1 MRPPRLALLMLL
13 TTACGA
19 PCKPAQGQAAPPS
32 EATATAD
39 RSATPEAIAAVVPM
53 APAAEASGHAL
64 GSGSGS
70 ADGSGSCGHYADPIR
85 RGELPAVLDEASGLT
100 SSRWSDDRIWAH
112 NDSGD
117 SARLFALDRSGKLL
131 ATVVLE
137 GAKSKDWEDIARG
150 PCAPGEAARSC
161 LYVAD
166 MGDNKEKRDDV
177 RFYRFAEPES
187 LAAEMTV
194 TAFETMELRYPVG
207 PLNAEAM
214 WVDEQARVVILS
226 KEENRTRIFVAPFA
240 AGGPVTATLV
250 GERKLEGGNLFMAE
264 LVTAADYDASRR
276 RVAFRTY
283 RNAYEW
289 RLPAGAG
296 AEALGGLTPEALP
309 LALEP
314 QGEAIAYLPGGLV
327 TTSETAGSPLFYYDC
342 RP

>member
-19 PCKPAQGQAAPPS
+19 PCQQAQGQAAPPL
-32 EATATAD
+32 EAAATAD
-39 RSATPEAIAAVVPM
+39 KTATPEASAAVPPR
-53 APAAEASGHAL
+53 APADEASGRVKEGSNDE
-64 GSGSGS
+64 GSG
-70 ADGSGSCGHYADPIR
+70 ACDRYADPIR
-85 RGELPAVLDEASGLT
+85 RGELPAVVDEASGLT
-100 SSRWSDDRIWAH
+100 SSRWSDDRLWVH

-131 ATVVLE
+131 ATVTLE

-166 MGDNKEKRDDV
+166 MGDNREKRNDV
-177 RFYRFAEPES
+177 RFYRFAEPER
-187 LAAEMTV
+187 LEAEMTV
-194 TAFETMELRYPVG
+194 KAFETMELRYPVG
-207 PLNAEAM
+207 PLNAEAI
-214 WVDEQARVVILS
+214 WVDEQARVVIFS
-226 KEENRTRIFVAPFA
+226 KEEDRTRIFVQPFA
-240 AGGPVTATLV
+240 TGAPVVAALV
-250 GERKLEGGNLFMAE
+250 GERKLPGGNLFVRE
-264 LVTAADYDASRR
+264 LVTAADYDAATR

-283 RNAYEW
+283 HHAYEW

-296 AEALGGLTPEALP
+296 AEQLAGLEPVVLP

>member
-19 PCKPAQGQAAPPS
+19 PCKPAQGSTVVAAPEPS
-32 EATATAD
+32 
-39 RSATPEAIAAVVPM
+39 
-53 APAAEASGHAL
+53 APAVATTAPEVRAEASGHAA
-64 GSGSGS
+64 GSG
-70 ADGSGSCGHYADPIR
+70 DGSGACGHYADPIR
-85 RGELPAVLDEASGLT
+85 RGDLPAVLDEASGLT
-100 SSRWSDDRIWAH
+100 SSRWSGDRIWAH

-117 SARLFALDRSGKLL
+117 SARLFALDRAGKLL
-131 ATVVLE
+131 ATVSLD
-137 GAKSKDWEDIARG
+137 GAKAKDWEDIARG

-166 MGDNKEKRDDV
+166 MGDNKEKRDEV

-187 LAAEMTV
+187 LSAEMTV

-296 AEALGGLTPEALP
+296 AEALGALTPEVLP

>member
-19 PCKPAQGQAAPPS
+19 PCKPAQGSTVVAAPEPS
-32 EATATAD
+32 
-39 RSATPEAIAAVVPM
+39 
-53 APAAEASGHAL
+53 APAVATTAPEVRAEASGHASGSSD
-64 GSGSGS
+64 GSG
-70 ADGSGSCGHYADPIR
+70 DGSGSCGHYADPIR
-85 RGELPAVLDEASGLT
+85 RGDLPAVLDEASGLT
-100 SSRWSDDRIWAH
+100 SSRWSADRIWAH

-131 ATVVLE
+131 ATVSLD

-177 RFYRFAEPES
+177 RFYSFAEPQS

-214 WVDEQARVVILS
+214 WVDEQARVVIFS
-226 KEENRTRIFVAPFA
+226 KEEDRTRIFVAPFA
-240 AGGPVTATLV
+240 TGAPVVAALV
-250 GERKLEGGNLFMAE
+250 GERKLPGGNLFVRE
-264 LVTAADYDASRR
+264 LVTAADYDAATR

-283 RNAYEW
+283 HHAYEW

-296 AEALGGLTPEALP
+296 AEQLGALTPEALP
-309 LALEP
+309 LALEA

>member
-19 PCKPAQGQAAPPS
+19 PCQQAQGSTVVAAPAPL
-32 EATATAD
+32 ATAD
-39 RSATPEAIAAVVPM
+39 AATPTPEVR
-53 APAAEASGHAL
+53 AEASGSVKE
-64 GSGSGS
+64 GSDS
-70 ADGSGSCGHYADPIR
+70 DGSGACGHYADPIR
-85 RGELPAVLDEASGLT
+85 RGALPAVLDEASGLT

-131 ATVVLE
+131 ATVTLE
-137 GAKSKDWEDIARG
+137 GAKAKDWEDIARG
-150 PCAPGEAARSC
+150 PCAPGEEARSC

-187 LAAEMTV
+187 LTAEMTV
-194 TAFETMELRYPVG
+194 TTFETMELRYPVG

-226 KEENRTRIFVAPFA
+226 KEDNRTRIFVAPFA

-264 LVTAADYDASRR
+264 LVTAADYDALHR

-296 AEALGGLTPEALP
+296 AEQLAGLEPVALP

-314 QGEAIAYLPGGLV
+314 QGEAIAYLRGGLV

>member
-19 PCKPAQGQAAPPS
+19 PCQQAQGQAAPPL
-32 EATATAD
+32 EAAATAD
-39 RSATPEAIAAVVPM
+39 KTATPEASAAVPPR
-53 APAAEASGHAL
+53 APADEASGRVKEGSNDE
-64 GSGSGS
+64 GSG
-70 ADGSGSCGHYADPIR
+70 ACDRYADPIR
-85 RGELPAVLDEASGLT
+85 RGELPAVVDEASGLT
-100 SSRWSDDRIWAH
+100 SSRWSDDRLWVH

-131 ATVVLE
+131 ATVTLE

-166 MGDNKEKRDDV
+166 MGDNREKRDDV
-177 RFYRFAEPES
+177 RFYRFAEPER
-187 LAAEMTV
+187 LEAEMTV
-194 TAFETMELRYPVG
+194 KAFETMELRYPVG
-207 PLNAEAM
+207 PLNAEAI
-214 WVDEQARVVILS
+214 WVDEQARVVIFS
-226 KEENRTRIFVAPFA
+226 KEEDRTRIFVQPFA
-240 AGGPVTATLV
+240 TGAPVVAALV
-250 GERKLEGGNLFMAE
+250 GERKLPGGNLFVRE
-264 LVTAADYDASRR
+264 LVTAADYDAATR

-283 RNAYEW
+283 HHAYEW

-296 AEALGGLTPEALP
+296 AEQLAGLEPVALP

>member
-19 PCKPAQGQAAPPS
+19 PCKPAQGSTVVAAPEPS
-32 EATATAD
+32 APAP
-39 RSATPEAIAAVVPM
+39 ATP
-53 APAAEASGHAL
+53 PAAELRAEPSGQPA
-64 GSGSGS
+64 GSG
-70 ADGSGSCGHYADPIR
+70 DGSGDGSGACGHYADPIR

-100 SSRWSDDRIWAH
+100 SSRWSGDRIWAH

-150 PCAPGEAARSC
+150 PCASGEAARSC

-166 MGDNKEKRDDV
+166 MGDNKEKRDEV
-177 RFYRFAEPES
+177 RFYRFAEPEKLS
-187 LAAEMTV
+187 AEMTV
-194 TAFETMELRYPVG
+194 SAFETMELRYPGG
-207 PLNAEAM
+207 PVNAEAM
-214 WVDEQARVVILS
+214 FVDEQARVVILS
-226 KEENRTRIFVAPFA
+226 KEDDQTRIFVAPFA

-283 RNAYEW
+283 HHAYEW

-296 AEALGGLTPEALP
+296 AEALGSLTPEVLP

>member
-214 WVDEQARVVILS
+214 WVDEQARVVIFS

-283 RNAYEW
+283 HHAYEW

-296 AEALGGLTPEALP
+296 AEALGSLTPEVLP

>member
-19 PCKPAQGQAAPPS
+19 PCKPAQGSTVVAAPAPL
-32 EATATAD
+32 ATAP
-39 RSATPEAIAAVVPM
+39 ATP
-53 APAAEASGHAL
+53 APEVRAEASGHAT
-64 GSGSGS
+64 GSG
-70 ADGSGSCGHYADPIR
+70 DGSGDGSGACGHYADPIR
-85 RGELPAVLDEASGLT
+85 RGDLPAVLDEASGLT
-100 SSRWSDDRIWAH
+100 SSRWSGDRIWAH

-117 SARLFALDRSGKLL
+117 SARLFALDRAGKLL
-131 ATVVLE
+131 ATLTLD
-137 GAKSKDWEDIARG
+137 GAKAKDWEDIARG

-177 RFYRFAEPES
+177 RFYRFAEPER
-187 LAAEMTV
+187 LTAEMTV

-226 KEENRTRIFVAPFA
+226 KEENQTRIFVAPFA

-289 RLPAGAG
+289 RLPPGAG
-296 AEALGGLTPEALP
+296 AEQLAGLEPVALP

>member
-19 PCKPAQGQAAPPS
+19 PCKPAQGSTVVAAPAPL
-32 EATATAD
+32 ATAAAATTA
-39 RSATPEAIAAVVPM
+39 PELR
-53 APAAEASGHAL
+53 AEASGHASSS
-64 GSGSGS
+64 GSGSG
-70 ADGSGSCGHYADPIR
+70 DGSGDGSGACGHYADPIR

-131 ATVVLE
+131 ATVALE

-166 MGDNKEKRDDV
+166 MGDNKEKRNEV

-194 TAFETMELRYPVG
+194 SAFETMELRYPLG

-214 WVDEQARVVILS
+214 WVDEQARVVIFS

-264 LVTAADYDASRR
+264 LVTAADYDALRR

-296 AEALGGLTPEALP
+296 AEALGALTPEALP

>member
-19 PCKPAQGQAAPPS
+19 PCKPAQGSTVVAAPAPL
-32 EATATAD
+32 ATAP
-39 RSATPEAIAAVVPM
+39 ATP
-53 APAAEASGHAL
+53 APEVRAEASGHAT
-64 GSGSGS
+64 GSG
-70 ADGSGSCGHYADPIR
+70 DGSGDGSGACGHYADPIR

-100 SSRWSDDRIWAH
+100 SSRWSGDRIWAH

-131 ATVVLE
+131 ATLNLD
-137 GAKSKDWEDIARG
+137 GAKAKDWEDIARG

-166 MGDNKEKRDDV
+166 MGDNKEKRDEV

-187 LAAEMTV
+187 LSAEMTV

-296 AEALGGLTPEALP
+296 AEALGALTPEVLP